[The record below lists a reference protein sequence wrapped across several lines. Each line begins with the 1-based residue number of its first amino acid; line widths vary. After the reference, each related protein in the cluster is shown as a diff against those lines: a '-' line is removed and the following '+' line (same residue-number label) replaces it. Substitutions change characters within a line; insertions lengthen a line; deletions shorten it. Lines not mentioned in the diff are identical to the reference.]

1 MDCLKVGKLI
11 HRLRNEKGYM
21 QKQLAEAMNIS
32 DKTISK
38 WERGLGLS
46 RCFLTSCFIRS
57 FGCEYQNWN
66 RLLKKVYN

>member
-38 WERGLGLS
+38 WERGLGCPDVFLLHALS
-46 RCFLTSCFIRS
+46 EVLGVNIET
-57 FGCEYQNWN
+57 GTGY
-66 RLLKKVYN
+66 